1 MAKSRLQSRNDI
13 FLFLADLQYYKL
25 LADFLQKSS
34 PRHRYIIIYYSL
46 QVWPT
51 EKEQAWHTASFDPK
65 NAFIKK
71 EVKHISDWNGLKI
84 SNFIQKSV
92 QGKKLDINFFFFF
105 LQFMKSF
112 QRSAFLNEITMLHFA
127 HAFYLYISASPI
139 FKALSASD
147 PTQFSLLIISSGW
160 QWWSTLKNKT
170 KCNIILAFLN
180 KSRRSNLYQ
189 STE

>member
-1 MAKSRLQSRNDI
+1 MGSTQLH
-13 FLFLADLQYYKL
+13 L
-25 LADFLQKSS
+25 
-34 PRHRYIIIYYSL
+34 
-46 QVWPT
+46 
-51 EKEQAWHTASFDPK
+51 DPK

-170 KCNIILAFLN
+170 KCNIILAFFEQIHQEVKLVPIN
-180 KSRRSNLYQ
+180 GITTIKYLCMLPI
-189 STE
+189 